1 MVWVKIKSWL
11 IVALG
16 GEPLVRFKTVER
28 ELCGM
33 GYSRRE
39 AKKSF
44 TTIEPLPNNVK
55 HAETHF
61 K

>member
-39 AKKSF
+39 AKKIIHDYRAAAKQRKTRRNTF
-44 TTIEPLPNNVK
+44 
-55 HAETHF
+55 
-61 K
+61 

>member
-39 AKKSF
+39 AKKIIHDYRAATKQRKTRRNTF
-44 TTIEPLPNNVK
+44 
-55 HAETHF
+55 
-61 K
+61 